1 MQKLHASPTS
11 PFARKVRAVA
21 IEKGIEL
28 SLVMVA
34 PPYVAVAPLNPLG
47 KVPVL
52 VREDGSVV
60 FDSPVIVEVLD
71 AMPSSAPS
79 LLGEG
84 ETRTAIQVWQALAD
98 GMTDAIVTQMLEAR
112 RPRAQRSNGVLE
124 HQQGKITRALE
135 YAEARVGDAFLV
147 DGRVTVADLAL
158 ACALGYLDLRHPDP
172 WRPTYPRLAD
182 FAQRLASRP
191 SLATTAPPAA

>member
-1 MQKLHASPTS
+1 MQTLHASPTS

-60 FDSPVIVEVLD
+60 FDSPVIVQVLD
-71 AMPSSAPS
+71 AMPSSSPS

-84 ETRTAIQVWQALAD
+84 ETRVAIEVWQALSD
-98 GMTDAIVTQMLEAR
+98 GMTDSIVTQMLEAR
-112 RPRAQRSNGVLE
+112 RPRAQRSTGVLE

-135 YAEARVGDAFLV
+135 YAEARVGDTFLV
-147 DGRVTVADLAL
+147 DGRLTVADLAL

-172 WRPTYPRLAD
+172 WRPTYPRLTD
-182 FAQRLASRP
+182 FAQRLSSRP
-191 SLATTAPPAA
+191 SLATTAPPAV